1 MSATPLLFTPF
12 ELRALTLR
20 NRVVIAPMCQYAAAD
35 GLPNEWHLVH
45 LGRFATGGAGLVIT
59 EASAVNPQ
67 GRITHSDAGIW
78 SDRQAEAW
86 KPVTGFIR
94 RHGAAS
100 AIQLAH
106 AGRKASMQRP
116 WGGNGPLDAQDIA
129 RGEAPWEIVA
139 PSAEPIGPGY
149 LVPHELS
156 QAEIAEVVQDFAAA
170 AGRADAAGFDALEI
184 HGAHGYLI
192 ASFLSPLTNRRNDE
206 YGGDR
211 AGRMRMALEV
221 AAAVRRTWPK
231 EKPLLLRVSAV
242 DGAENGWSLEDT
254 VVLAKE
260 LKARG
265 VDAIDCSS
273 GGLAGSA
280 TLASATRKP
289 GFQVPYAAEVRRRAG
304 VATQAVG
311 LILDGPQAEAI
322 LQAGDA
328 DLIAIGREALY
339 NPSWAHHAAREL
351 GADPEFAAW
360 PETYG
365 FWLTRRA
372 KSLPP
377 RERRSA

>member
-1 MSATPLLFTPF
+1 MSGKPLLFTPLKLR
-12 ELRALTLR
+12 ELSLK
-20 NRVVIAPMCQYAAAD
+20 NRVVIAPMCQYAAED
-35 GLPNEWHLVH
+35 GMPNEWHLVH

-59 EASAVNPQ
+59 EASAVEAR
-67 GRITHSDAGIW
+67 GRISHGDVGIW
-78 SDRQAEAW
+78 SDAQAEAW
-86 KPVTGFIR
+86 KPVTSFIR

-100 AIQLAH
+100 AIQIAH

-116 WGGNGPLDAQDIA
+116 WRGNGPLGPDDFA
-129 RGEAPWEIVA
+129 RGDTAWEIVA
-139 PSAEPIGPGY
+139 PSAEPVGPGH

-156 QAEIAEVVQDFAAA
+156 EEEIAGVVQSFAAA
-170 AGRADAAGFDALEI
+170 AGRADRAGFDALEI

-192 ASFLSPLTNRRNDE
+192 ASFLSPITNRRNDA
-206 YGGDR
+206 YGGDT
-211 AGRMRMALEV
+211 AGRLRMALETTE
-221 AAAVRRTWPK
+221 AVRRTWPK
-231 EKPLLLRVSAV
+231 EKPLLFRVSSV

-254 VVLAKE
+254 VALAVE

-265 VDAIDCSS
+265 VDVIDCSS

-280 TLASATRKP
+280 TLASATRQP

-304 VATQAVG
+304 IATQAVG

-339 NPSWAHHAAREL
+339 NPAWAHHAAREF

-372 KSLPP
+372 KSLAP
-377 RERRSA
+377 RRRA

>member
-1 MSATPLLFTPF
+1 MSVTPLLFAPLK
-12 ELRALTLR
+12 LRELTLR
-20 NRVVIAPMCQYAAAD
+20 NRVVIAPMCQYAAQD

-59 EASAVNPQ
+59 EASAVEAR
-67 GRITHSDAGIW
+67 GRISHGDVGIW
-78 SDRQAEAW
+78 SDAQAEAW
-86 KPVTGFIR
+86 KPVTSFIR

-100 AIQLAH
+100 AIQIAH

-116 WGGNGPLDAQDIA
+116 WRGNGPLGPDDFA
-129 RGEAPWEIVA
+129 RGDMAWEIVG
-139 PSAEPIGPGY
+139 PSAEPVGPGH

-156 QAEIAEVVQDFAAA
+156 EEEIAGVVQSFAAA
-170 AGRADAAGFDALEI
+170 AGRADRAGFDALEI

-192 ASFLSPLTNRRNDE
+192 ASFLSPITNRRNDG

-211 AGRMRMALEV
+211 AGRMRMALETTE
-221 AAAVRRTWPK
+221 AVRRTWPK
-231 EKPLLLRVSAV
+231 EKPLLFRVSSV
-242 DGAENGWSLEDT
+242 DGAENGWSLDDT
-254 VVLAKE
+254 VALASE

-265 VDAIDCSS
+265 VDVIDCSS

-280 TLASATRKP
+280 TLASATREP

-304 VATQAVG
+304 IATQAVG

-339 NPSWAHHAAREL
+339 NPAWAHHAAREL

-372 KSLPP
+372 KSLAP
-377 RERRSA
+377 RRRA

>member
-1 MSATPLLFTPF
+1 MSAEPLLFTPLK
-12 ELRALTLR
+12 LRELTLR
-20 NRVVIAPMCQYAAAD
+20 NRVVIAPMCQYAAED
-35 GLPNEWHLVH
+35 GLPNDWHLVH

-67 GRITHSDAGIW
+67 GRITHGDVGIW
-78 SDRQAEAW
+78 NEAQAEAW
-86 KPVTGFIR
+86 KPVTSFIR

-116 WGGNGPLDAQDIA
+116 WGGNGPLDDRDIA
-129 RGEAPWEIVA
+129 RGETPWEIVA

-156 QAEIAEVVQDFAAA
+156 QSEIAQAAQDFAAA
-170 AGRADAAGFDALEI
+170 AGRAHAAGFDALEI

-192 ASFLSPLTNRRNDE
+192 ASFLSPITNRRNDG

-211 AGRMRMALEV
+211 AGRMRMALETTE
-221 AAAVRRTWPK
+221 AVRRTWPR
-231 EKPLLLRVSAV
+231 EKPLLFRVSAV
-242 DGAENGWSLEDT
+242 DGAENGWSLDDT
-254 VVLAKE
+254 AALASE

-265 VDAIDCSS
+265 VDVIDCSS

-280 TLASATRKP
+280 TLASATRQP
-289 GFQVPYAAEVRRRAG
+289 GFQVSYAAEVRRRAG

-339 NPSWAHHAAREL
+339 DPAWAHHAAREL

-365 FWLTRRA
+365 FWLSRRA
-372 KSLPP
+372 KSLAP
-377 RERRSA
+377 RRRA